1 MESQTQPQRMSRR
14 RWLGALMAALPLA
27 TVRAAVL
34 PQATSLKLELD
45 KALAKSKPLVV
56 MVSLEGC
63 PFCKVARDSYL
74 APLLKSGQPIVQVDM
89 KSRKPLRD
97 FDGST
102 LTQDEWIRLSDV
114 RTAPTVLFFGAAGRE
129 VAPRLEGAG
138 VQDYYGA
145 YLEERIEQARKSLKA
160 G

>member
-1 MESQTQPQRMSRR
+1 MDPQTQHQRMSRR
-14 RWLGALMAALPLA
+14 RWLGVLMAALPLA
-27 TVRAAVL
+27 AARAATL
-34 PQATSLKLELD
+34 PQPASLKLELD
-45 KALAKSKPLVV
+45 KALARSRPLVV

-63 PFCKVARDSYL
+63 PFCKVARDNYL
-74 APLLKSGQPIVQVDM
+74 APLLKAGQPIVQVDM
-89 KSRKPLRD
+89 KSRKPVRD

-114 RTAPTVLFFGAAGRE
+114 RTAPTVLFFGAAGKE

-138 VQDYYGA
+138 AQDFYGA
-145 YLEERIEQARKSLKA
+145 YLDERLEQARKSLKA